1 MISNSYQSLEIMK
14 RRDFLIKSI
23 GAGVAVGTAASL
35 GGMNRLLASPM
46 APDGYDLTA
55 IMGGEPEV
63 MFDMGIKAMG
73 GISQYVKK
81 GQTVVIKPNVGWDVV
96 PEKAANTNPKL
107 VGRIVKRCLEA
118 GAKSVYVFDHTCDD
132 WVKCYKNSAIE
143 AAVKK
148 AGGKMVPGH
157 TESYY
162 QEVSIPGGK
171 VLKSTKEHELVLE
184 SDVYINVPVLKS
196 HSSTK
201 LSIAMK
207 NLMGAVWD
215 RGYWHRNNLHQCIA
229 DFITYRKPDLN
240 IVDGY
245 NVMKKNGPR
254 GVSIQDV
261 DNMKVQV
268 ISTDIVA
275 ADAASA
281 KFFGIE
287 PGNVSYM
294 RLADEMGLGTIDLS
308 KLNINRIKI

>member
-1 MISNSYQSLEIMK
+1 MK
-14 RRDFLIKSI
+14 RRDFLAKSI
-23 GAGVAVGTAASL
+23 GAGIAVGAAASV
-35 GGMNRLLASPM
+35 GGMNRLFAASP
-46 APDGYDLTA
+46 AAEYDLTA
-55 IMGGEPEV
+55 IMGGAAEV
-63 MFDMGIKAMG
+63 MFDKGIKAMG
-73 GISQYVKK
+73 GMGRFVKK
-81 GQTVVIKPNVGWDVV
+81 GQTVVVKPNIGWDVV

-107 VGRIVKRCLEA
+107 VGRIVERCFEA
-118 GAKSVYVFDHTCDD
+118 GAKTVYVFDHTCDD

-162 QEVSIPGGK
+162 QEVSIPEGK
-171 VLKSTKEHELVLE
+171 VLKTTKEHELVLE

-215 RGYWHRNNLHQCIA
+215 RGYWHRNDLHQCIA
-229 DFITYRKPDLN
+229 DFVTYRKPDLN

-245 NVMKKNGPR
+245 RVMKKNGPR
-254 GVSIQDV
+254 GVSVQDV
-261 DNMKVQV
+261 DTMKVQV
-268 ISTDIVA
+268 ISPDIVA

-281 KFFGIE
+281 KFFGVDPE
-287 PGNVSYM
+287 NVMYM
-294 RLADEMGLGTIDLS
+294 RLADQMGVGTIDLN
-308 KLNINRIKI
+308 KLEINRIKV